1 VFVLIC
7 IPQVLSAEQ
16 VAFCRKVMDE
26 AEWTDGKVTA
36 GPQSGSVKNNLQ
48 LPENSRA
55 AEQLGEIVL
64 EAVSQSPL
72 FISAALPHTIFPPLF
87 NRYGEGNYFGTHVD
101 SAIRRIPNTPIRIRT
116 DLSCTLFLSEPD
128 EYDGGELAVEDN
140 YGAHEVKLPAGDM
153 VLYPSTSLHHV
164 KPVTRGARIASFFW
178 LQSMIREDSARTL
191 LFELDQAIQE
201 LTAERGHKD
210 AINVRLTGIY
220 HNLIRQWAEA

>member
-1 VFVLIC
+1 VLIC

-101 SAIRRIPNTPIRIRT
+101 SAIRRIPNTPIKIRT

-128 EYDGGELAVEDN
+128 EYDGGELVVEDL
-140 YGAHEVKLPAGDM
+140 YGSHEIKLAAGDL
-153 VLYPSTSLHHV
+153 VLYPASSLHLV
-164 KPVTRGARIASFFW
+164 TPVTRGMRVASFFW
-178 LQSMIREDSARTL
+178 LQSMVRDAHARSL
-191 LFELDQAIQE
+191 IFDLDTAIQA
-201 LTAERGHKD
+201 LVERLGRDDPETVK
-210 AINVRLTGIY
+210 LTGIY
-220 HNLIRQWAEA
+220 HNLIRTWAEV

>member
-1 VFVLIC
+1 MLIC

-48 LPENSRA
+48 LPENSPA

-87 NRYGEGNYFGTHVD
+87 NRYGEGNYFAD
-101 SAIRRIPNTPIRIRT
+101 AE
-116 DLSCTLFLSEPD
+116 TL
-128 EYDGGELAVEDN
+128 
-140 YGAHEVKLPAGDM
+140 
-153 VLYPSTSLHHV
+153 
-164 KPVTRGARIASFFW
+164 
-178 LQSMIREDSARTL
+178 RTL
-191 LFELDQAIQE
+191 EGEGRVAFRYSDQNGKVSPETCPNGAMANIAGIINDTGRVLGLMPHLERLYESALGGTDGRRVFESALVSV
-201 LTAERGHKD
+201 L
-210 AINVRLTGIY
+210 
-220 HNLIRQWAEA
+220 EAA